1 MSDQRLISHFYRI
14 RGYPPTTDQV
24 LINAKI
30 LLIHRA
36 EQYLAEMEEN
46 RWTRIRDIDPVIRKE
61 VVEIL
66 TQGRLWISRKQGP
79 KEYRQRYLRVI
90 ENEDWSEFKL
100 VETLENYGTKCEQAE
115 KAVGASK
122 EGVQQDAGTGPVQSD
137 HVLQITGL
145 EKGPTGT
152 FTGASLLHHV

>member
-1 MSDQRLISHFYRI
+1 LISHFYQI
-14 RGYPPTTDQV
+14 RGFPPTTGQM

-36 EQYLAEMEEN
+36 ERYLAEIKEN
-46 RWTRIRDIDPVIRKE
+46 RWTRTRDIDPVIRKE
-61 VVEIL
+61 VIEIL
-66 TQGRLWISRKQGP
+66 TRGRLWIIRKQGP

-100 VETLENYGTKCEQAE
+100 VETLENYGTKCEQTT
-115 KAVGASK
+115 KTVGAPEK
-122 EGVQQDAGTGPVQSD
+122 GIQQDAGTGPVQSD

-145 EKGPTGT
+145 EKGPSGT
-152 FTGASLLHHV
+152 FTGAPLLHHV